1 MHTNDYLRRYIEIP
15 QIAPH
20 EIFGFEKYRLFCI
33 YEIHEKY
40 KKSQYQYLCWLE
52 FCTKKSQK
60 IGGYDENIFQLG
72 THDPTPLFGVGSA
85 FFGCAHGLRPQKQ
98 IKAQNPKEF

>member
-1 MHTNDYLRRYIEIP
+1 MTLWATYMHTNDYLRRYIEIP

-40 KKSQYQYLCWLE
+40 KKSQNQYLFWLE
-52 FCTKKSQK
+52 FCTKNS
-60 IGGYDENIFQLG
+60 
-72 THDPTPLFGVGSA
+72 
-85 FFGCAHGLRPQKQ
+85 
-98 IKAQNPKEF
+98 